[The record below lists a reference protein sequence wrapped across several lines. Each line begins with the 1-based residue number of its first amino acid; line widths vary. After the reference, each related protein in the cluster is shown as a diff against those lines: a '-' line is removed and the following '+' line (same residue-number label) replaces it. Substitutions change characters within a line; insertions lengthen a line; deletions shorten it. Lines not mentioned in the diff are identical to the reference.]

1 MAIVNHSKRE
11 INAKIVYFG
20 HEGAGKGTSLRYVY
34 DRIKPTLRGELK
46 SLPTAGSALLFFDF
60 TPFEQPVLDGYRIRF
75 HIYTLH
81 GRVANPAAWK
91 MTLKG
96 TDGLVFVADAS
107 VEGLPAAQ
115 QSLTQLRCFLNS
127 YGVGLDDIPLVLQ
140 LNKADRTVRLSAS
153 EAASML
159 GFAECD
165 TCLTTAL
172 TGDGVLEALT
182 TLSRRIMSSIRER
195 SALSPG
201 GEAAVAD
208 SGSDYAD
215 EALQPAGTTVVAQ
228 PPREAGPVTTFA
240 PDEASFS
247 TGGAGLRISVAETG
261 VSVEEGSVRIPL
273 EVAHQGGMR
282 RLVVTVSVAQG

>member
-46 SLPTAGSALLFFDF
+46 SLPTAGSTLLFFDF

-96 TDGLVFVADAS
+96 TDGLVFVTDAAA
-107 VEGLPAAQ
+107 EGLPAAQ
-115 QSLTQLRCFLNS
+115 QSLSQLRCFLNS

-140 LNKADRTVRLSAS
+140 LNKADRTGRLSAA
-153 EAASML
+153 EAASAL
-159 GFAECD
+159 GLAERD

-182 TLSRRIMSSIRER
+182 TLSRRIISGFRER
-195 SALSPG
+195 NDLPP

-208 SGSDYAD
+208 IGLESAD
-215 EALQPAGTTVVAQ
+215 EALQPVGTTVAAQ
-228 PPREAGPVTTFA
+228 PPCEVGPVTQFVPEEA
-240 PDEASFS
+240 PLPAGD
-247 TGGAGLRISVAETG
+247 AGLRVSVAETG
-261 VSVEEGSVRIPL
+261 VSVEEGSLRIPL
-273 EVAHQGGMR
+273 EVAYPGGMR